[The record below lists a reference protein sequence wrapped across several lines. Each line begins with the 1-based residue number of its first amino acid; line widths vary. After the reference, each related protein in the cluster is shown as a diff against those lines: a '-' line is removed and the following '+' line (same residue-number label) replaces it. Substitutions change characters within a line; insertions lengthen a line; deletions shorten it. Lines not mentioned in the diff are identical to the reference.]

1 MVACQPTRKFSFIMR
16 KDNPRIE
23 RFEIDGEFIHR
34 YISRRDG
41 KETKSSLPYNGE
53 QEFDEVW
60 LRSKSPSMPECINST
75 LRLADL
81 FCGTGPM
88 SLGVTEAGRALGIN
102 IIPTFA
108 IDFEDSA
115 AINYALNFPTCSVF
129 NDDITKF
136 IDGELGSSP
145 TIEESKLLSQIG
157 NIDFVI
163 AGPPCQG
170 HSDLN
175 NHTRRSDPRNQL
187 IFRAVRFIELFRPK
201 YFVIENVQ
209 GIRHDKTDVL
219 GQSKQFLTSL
229 GYNLSDNLLLASKFG
244 VAQKRR
250 RFVLV
255 GSLESLDINT
265 SLYEIEHDR
274 SVTWAIN
281 DLITAYNSNSIFN
294 SSATHS
300 KVNQERI
307 KYLFDNDIYELPNSL
322 RPKCQQ
328 SENNRYTSVYGRM
341 YPNMPS
347 PTITSGFGSIGQ
359 GRFCHPYEQRSLTPH
374 EAARVQFI
382 PDFFKFDGS
391 LSRVALQ
398 KMIGNAVP
406 PKLMYVISLELLR

>member
-1 MVACQPTRKFSFIMR
+1 MRNEHPRVERYETDGTFIC
-16 KDNPRIE
+16 
-23 RFEIDGEFIHR
+23 R
-34 YISRRDG
+34 YILRRDG
-41 KETKSSLPYNGE
+41 KETKSSLPFNGE
-53 QEFDEVW
+53 QEFDEAW
-60 LRSKSPSMPECINST
+60 LRSKTPSIPESINSS

-88 SLGVTEAGRALGIN
+88 SLGVTEAGRALGID

-108 IDFEDSA
+108 IDFEKSA
-115 AINYALNFPTCSVF
+115 AINYALNFPTCSVY

-136 IDGELGSSP
+136 INGDLGSSP
-145 TIEESKLLSQIG
+145 TIEESNLLKQIG
-157 NIDFVI
+157 NIDFLI

-209 GIRHDKTDVL
+209 GIRHDKSDVL
-219 GQSKQFLTSL
+219 GQSKQFLTAL

-255 GSLESLDINT
+255 GSLYPLEVNT
-265 SLYEIEHDR
+265 SLYEIENAH
-274 SVTWAIN
+274 SVTWAIS
-281 DLITAYNSNSIFN
+281 DLLPAYNSKSIFN

-307 KYLFDNDIYELPNSL
+307 QYLFDHKIYELPNSL

-341 YPNMPS
+341 YPNLPS

-359 GRFCHPYEQRSLTPH
+359 GRFCHPYEKRSLTPH

-382 PDFFKFDGS
+382 PDFFKFDDK
-391 LSRVALQ
+391 LTRVALQ

>member
-1 MVACQPTRKFSFIMR
+1 MR
-16 KDNPRIE
+16 NDIRRIE
-23 RFEIDGEFIHR
+23 RFEADGNFIHR

-41 KETKSSLPYNGE
+41 RESKSSLPFNGE
-53 QEFDEVW
+53 NEFDEVW
-60 LRSKSPSMPECINST
+60 LRSKTPSIPESVNST

-102 IIPTFA
+102 IIPIFA
-108 IDFEDSA
+108 IDFEEA
-115 AINYALNFPTCSVF
+115 AAFNYSLNFPTCSVY
-129 NDDITKF
+129 NDNITKF
-136 IDGELGSSP
+136 INGDLGYAP
-145 TIEESKLLSQIG
+145 TLEESNLLNQIG

-175 NHTRRSDPRNQL
+175 NHTRRSDPRNLL

-209 GIRHDKTDVL
+209 GIRHDKSDVL
-219 GQSKQFLTSL
+219 GKSKQFLASL

-255 GSLESLDINT
+255 GSLEPLEVNT
-265 SLYEIEHDR
+265 SLYEIENAR

-281 DLITAYNSNSIFN
+281 DLRTAYNSNSIFN

-307 KYLFDNDIYELPNSL
+307 KYLFDHGIYELPNSL

-341 YPNMPS
+341 YPDMPS

-382 PDFFKFDGS
+382 PDFFKFDGT

>member
-1 MVACQPTRKFSFIMR
+1 MR
-16 KDNPRIE
+16 KNNPRIE
-23 RFEIDGEFIHR
+23 RFEVDGEFIHR

-53 QEFDEVW
+53 QDFDEVW
-60 LRSKSPSMPECINST
+60 LHSKSPSLPESFNST

-88 SLGVTEAGRALGIN
+88 SLGVTEAGRALGID

-108 IDFEDSA
+108 IDFEESA

-136 IDGELGSSP
+136 INGELGSSP
-145 TIEESKLLSQIG
+145 TIEETKLLRQIG

-255 GSLESLDINT
+255 GSLESLEVNT
-265 SLYEIEHDR
+265 SLYEIENAR

-281 DLITAYNSNSIFN
+281 DLLTAYNSNSIFN

-307 KYLFDNDIYELPNSL
+307 EYLFDHDIYELPNFL

-341 YPNMPS
+341 YPDLPS

-359 GRFCHPYEQRSLTPH
+359 GRFCHPKVQRSLTPH

-382 PDFFKFDGS
+382 PDFFKFDDT